1 MTLDGAQFADLV
13 EHYVS
18 HIIDGMD
25 NKSMESMLTDLLIR
39 EYETY
44 TEEQIIDEIEELYGE
59 EIAAELLESVDPHVP
74 VA

>member
-1 MTLDGAQFADLV
+1 MMTLNKAQFDQLV

-25 NKSMESMLTDLLIR
+25 IKSMESMLTDLLIR

-59 EIAAELLESVDPHVP
+59 EFAQELLESVSV
-74 VA
+74 

>member
-44 TEEQIIDEIEELYGE
+44 TEEQIIDEIEELYGG
-59 EIAAELLESVDPHVP
+59 EIAADWLESVSV
-74 VA
+74 

>member
-1 MTLDGAQFADLV
+1 MTLDRAQFADLV

-59 EIAAELLESVDPHVP
+59 EFAQELLESVSV
-74 VA
+74 

>member
-39 EYETY
+39 EYETC

-59 EIAAELLESVDPHVP
+59 EIAADWLESVSV
-74 VA
+74 

>member
-25 NKSMESMLTDLLIR
+25 HKSMESMLTDLLIR
-39 EYETY
+39 EYETC
-44 TEEQIIDEIEELYGE
+44 TEEQIIDEIEDLYGE
-59 EIAAELLESVDPHVP
+59 EIAADWLESVSV
-74 VA
+74 